1 MRISISVFWNH
12 KIDRGFG
19 TKVRRYEGT
28 FYEGTKVHI
37 RKFYA
42 KKHSKKTWLKNFT
55 LVLRNGINNITKTN
69 IYDALFFASYTP

>member
-28 FYEGTKVHI
+28 FYEGTKVPSTKV
-37 RKFYA
+37 RRYTFV
-42 KKHSKKTWLKNFT
+42 SFMLKN
-55 LVLRNGINNITKTN
+55 IQKKP
-69 IYDALFFASYTP
+69 D